1 MLRFLILCILLAGCS
16 RIEHSRPE
24 VIIEGARSIDVA
36 PYIINFMAK
45 RGYVLTKKNTI
56 MTDYI
61 LRFEKPLSLLQG
73 VAKSIIAEGAYNLIL
88 NKSKFN
94 LYKITADD
102 REVVVFSLTK
112 LGDGLHIVVVTEM
125 IMGSGL
131 RLIKYA
137 PTKSQEIQRLLQE
150 VADVFNKD

>member
-1 MLRFLILCILLAGCS
+1 
-16 RIEHSRPE
+16 
-24 VIIEGARSIDVA
+24 
-36 PYIINFMAK
+36 
-45 RGYVLTKKNTI
+45 

-61 LRFEKPLSLLQG
+61 LKFEKPLGLLQG
-73 VAKSIIAEGAYNLIL
+73 VAKSIIAEGTYNLIL

-112 LGDGLHIVVVTEM
+112 LGDGLHIVAVTEM

-131 RLIKYA
+131 RFIKYA
-137 PTKSQEIQRLLQE
+137 PAKSQEIQRLLQE
-150 VADVFNKD
+150 VADIFNKD